1 MAEAYCGESMVANA
15 LIDVERLR
23 EARRKPA
30 MTNMLARQR
39 LDLFSSAYQK
49 HARYPS
55 NNLLSE
61 DGDVTVPDRNHFMS
75 QQQAV
80 IDQLVDEGLI

>member
-15 LIDVERLR
+15 LVDIERLR

-39 LDLFSSAYQK
+39 LDLFADTYRE
-49 HARYPS
+49 HTRYPS
-55 NNLLSE
+55 NNLVAE
-61 DGDVTVPDRNHFMS
+61 GGEIAVPDRNHFMS

-80 IDQLVDEGLI
+80 IDKLLDEGLL